1 MTRPVRLQLRRSRGF
16 DLQAESRALN
26 GLPAVVV
33 ARPSPFGNPFTFE
46 AVIEEGLAADK
57 TEARRIAV
65 ARFEDWIAGSDRWWH
80 GPESEARRAEIL
92 RRLPEL
98 EGRNLACWCPMNG
111 PCHADALL
119 RLANEPKG

>member
-16 DLQAESRALN
+16 DLQAASRALN

-33 ARPSPFGNPFTFE
+33 SRPSPFGNPFTFE

-57 TEARRIAV
+57 AEARKIAV
-65 ARFEDWIAGSDRWWH
+65 QRFEDWIGGGDRWWR
-80 GPESEARRAEIL
+80 GPESELRRAEIL
-92 RRLPEL
+92 SRLPEL
-98 EGRNLACWCPMNG
+98 EGRNLACWCPLDG

-119 RLANEPKG
+119 RLANTPGS

>member
-16 DLQAESRALN
+16 DLQAASRALN

-33 ARPSPFGNPFTFE
+33 SRPSPFGNPFTFE
-46 AVIEEGLAADK
+46 AVIAEGLAAGK
-57 TEARRIAV
+57 PEARRIAV
-65 ARFEDWIAGSDRWWH
+65 ARFEDWIAGSDRCRQ

-98 EGRNLACWCPMNG
+98 EGRNLACWCPLDG
-111 PCHADALL
+111 PCHADVLL
-119 RLANEPKG
+119 RLANTPRS